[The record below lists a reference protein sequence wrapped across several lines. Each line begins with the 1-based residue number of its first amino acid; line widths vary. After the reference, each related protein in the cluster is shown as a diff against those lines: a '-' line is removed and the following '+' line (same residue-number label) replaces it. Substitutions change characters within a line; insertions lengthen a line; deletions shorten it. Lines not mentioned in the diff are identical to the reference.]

1 MQFLGNHPDKMRT
14 LYLIVAIIGY
24 LVTNGLMLLETVE
37 NHNILLWTKPSET
50 IAGLFANRIST
61 IFGIDLLIAVFVFF
75 IWSFR
80 EAKRLG
86 MRRAWKYWLL
96 TLLFGLA
103 GTFPLFLW
111 AREKYLGENG

>member
-1 MQFLGNHPDKMRT
+1 MRHV
-14 LYLIVAIIGY
+14 YLLLAIGGY
-24 LVTNGLMLLETVE
+24 LAANALVLLESYE

-61 IFGIDLLIAVFVFF
+61 IFSIDLFWAVLVFF

-80 EAKRLG
+80 EARRLG
-86 MRRAWKYWLL
+86 IRKVWLFWLL

-111 AREKYLGENG
+111 NREKYLHQ